1 MFDIQDDI
9 MRLLG
14 LESHNDK
21 AVKEARES
29 IKPLTVEHL
38 EDHDPVIG
46 IPSLKLVEPL
56 QEAVKRYADAV
67 EETEACQFATAH
79 YSARKTISRG
89 EYDKFKEY
97 KELTATLNRNQ
108 LSESSTS
115 IGFTAFMA
123 GMQKQ
128 AQHFENEST
137 KTELETR
144 NAFVATIGPLVM
156 GKPGESINILLGQ
169 WRNNK
174 PLKDHL
180 ERILTS
186 NDKTVIIS
194 KQPYVLLETPI
205 RELIEL
211 ANDYDKDYT
220 SESFVEI
227 TALLKDLEDRIKDT
241 GFISMLSKCVAT
253 EKEYGLVL
261 DPTLRQLFTAILQ
274 DGFINEID
282 ILKAEV
288 IKHYNE
294 LSSNDTPDVAIDPA
308 KRLCLFT
315 DTLKD
320 TFSLLMALNH
330 LAGTVKRIEYIARA
344 NPQY

>member
-1 MFDIQDDI
+1 
-9 MRLLG
+9 
-14 LESHNDK
+14 
-21 AVKEARES
+21 
-29 IKPLTVEHL
+29 
-38 EDHDPVIG
+38 
-46 IPSLKLVEPL
+46 
-56 QEAVKRYADAV
+56 
-67 EETEACQFATAH
+67 
-79 YSARKTISRG
+79 
-89 EYDKFKEY
+89 
-97 KELTATLNRNQ
+97 
-108 LSESSTS
+108 
-115 IGFTAFMA
+115 MA

-128 AQHFENEST
+128 ALYFESETN
-137 KTELETR
+137 KKELETR
-144 NAFVATIGPLVM
+144 NVFIATLGPLVV

-174 PLKDHL
+174 TLKDHL
-180 ERILTS
+180 QRVLTS
-186 NDKTVIIS
+186 NDKTVIIN

-211 ANDYDKDYT
+211 AGVYDKDYT
-220 SESFVEI
+220 SESFIEI

-241 GFISMLSKCVAT
+241 RFISMLSRCVAT
-253 EKEYGLVL
+253 EKDYGLVL

-294 LSSNDTPDVAIDPA
+294 LSVSETTDGAIEPA

-320 TFSLLMALNH
+320 TANLLMALNH
-330 LAGTVKRIEYIARA
+330 LAGTVKRVEYIAQA
-344 NPQY
+344 NTEY

>member
-1 MFDIQDDI
+1 
-9 MRLLG
+9 
-14 LESHNDK
+14 
-21 AVKEARES
+21 
-29 IKPLTVEHL
+29 
-38 EDHDPVIG
+38 
-46 IPSLKLVEPL
+46 L
-56 QEAVKRYADAV
+56 QEAVKHYADAV
-67 EETEACQFATAH
+67 EETEACLFAIAH
-79 YSARKTISRG
+79 YATRKTISRA
-89 EYDKFKEY
+89 EYGKFKEY
-97 KELTATLNRNQ
+97 KELTSTLNRNQ

-115 IGFTAFMA
+115 IGFTAFMT

-128 AQHFENEST
+128 ALYFEIESS

-144 NAFVATIGPLVM
+144 NVFIATLGPLVV

-174 PLKDHL
+174 SLKDHL
-180 ERILTS
+180 RRALTS
-186 NDKTVIIS
+186 NDKTVIIN
-194 KQPYVLLETPI
+194 KQPYILLETPI
-205 RELIEL
+205 RELIKL
-211 ANDYDKDYT
+211 ASDYDKDYT
-220 SESFVEI
+220 SESFIEI

-241 GFISMLSKCVAT
+241 RFISMLSRCVAT
-253 EKEYGLVL
+253 EKDYGLVL

-294 LSSNDTPDVAIDPA
+294 LSVGEAADDNIDPA

-320 TFSLLMALNH
+320 TANLLMALNH
-330 LAGTVKRIEYIARA
+330 LAGTVKRIEYIAQA
-344 NPQY
+344 NTQY